1 MSYERVIYAPGSG
14 ERIVLDSRPVAG
26 EYLCDGCRQIITDEA
41 RMLTVESSIKQAGQ
55 TRRATFHYH
64 TGHGGG
70 LFGLLFA
77 LLPELPPVKAQ
88 DPKDGPWPG
97 QGNYADEDERPF

>member
-14 ERIVLDSRPVAG
+14 ERIALEGVPVAG
-26 EYLCDGCRQIITDEA
+26 EYVCDGCRQIITDEA
-41 RMLTVESSIKQAGQ
+41 RMVTVESSIKQAGL

-64 TGHGGG
+64 VGHGAG
-70 LFGLLFA
+70 LFGRLFA
-77 LLPELPPVKAQ
+77 LLPELPPVK

-97 QGNYADEDERPF
+97 QGNYADEAPF